1 MALLQL
7 HVHARWVRASTL
19 PHVHFCQ
26 LGSIDI
32 WLLLPD
38 VALRQEDQMLYA
50 VIESCVLSLLSPQFG
65 TAGVQC
71 FTAVDDWRSF
81 GDGPRHLTN
90 KSPLH
95 GWSACW

>member
-1 MALLQL
+1 
-7 HVHARWVRASTL
+7 
-19 PHVHFCQ
+19 
-26 LGSIDI
+26 
-32 WLLLPD
+32 
-38 VALRQEDQMLYA
+38 MLYA